1 MIPFAARRG
10 RTWALKTGGGHGCAE
25 GPTAVGSSERVV
37 PCQEGLGSD
46 IGVALGVWLGMKC
59 LGQAVTVGV
68 ERKRDFP
75 ETIVV
80 AWPLV
85 TCLAFFS

>member
-1 MIPFAARRG
+1 
-10 RTWALKTGGGHGCAE
+10 
-25 GPTAVGSSERVV
+25 V

-59 LGQAVTVGV
+59 LGQAVTVGM

-80 AWPLV
+80 ALPLV
-85 TCLAFFS
+85 TCLAFLS